1 MTEDGQKSTDL
12 YVDPK
17 KKYGED
23 CLLPRKPL
31 SAYLFYTTENVN
43 KLKEQEKCTHPEAM
57 KKCGA
62 LWNALTGEEKKKYD
76 EMHGNDDIRY
86 RKQMDDLDKQGYFV
100 TDDGSKSSD
109 HKAKL
114 KKRANKE

>member
-1 MTEDGQKSTDL
+1 LKDVGFFITKDGQKSTDL

-43 KLKEQEKCTHPEAM
+43 LLKE
-57 KKCGA
+57 
-62 LWNALTGEEKKKYD
+62 
-76 EMHGNDDIRY
+76 
-86 RKQMDDLDKQGYFV
+86 
-100 TDDGSKSSD
+100 
-109 HKAKL
+109 
-114 KKRANKE
+114 